1 MYTPL
6 HYQVSE
12 YDCVP
17 TAFINAISYLFERN
31 EIPPMVI
38 HHIYMYCLDTVGR
51 NARLGRSGTSRYA
64 VHLLGYWLSSYK
76 FKKFAVTTEFLEG
89 EEVQLHQG
97 GRIFTC
103 LEEGGVAL
111 CNILLGGWQ
120 EHYLMLIKE
129 EDGWVYCF
137 DPYFR
142 KSVRGMRNRVK
153 IMETKDNRSPNLKIR
168 VEWMA
173 QEEEGVRFCLGPTQ
187 MRECLLMW
195 RTR

>member
-6 HYQVSE
+6 QYQVSE

-17 TAFINAISYLFERN
+17 AAFINAVSYLFERI

-38 HHIYMYCLDTVGR
+38 QHIYMYSLDTV
-51 NARLGRSGTSRYA
+51 ARGARFGRSGTSTYA
-64 VHLLGYWLSSYK
+64 VRLLGNWLNSYK
-76 FKKFAVTTEFLEG
+76 LKKFAVTTEFLEG

-97 GRIFTC
+97 SRIFAC

-120 EHYLMLIKE
+120 EHYLMLIKV
-129 EDGWVYCF
+129 EDGWMHCF
-137 DPYFR
+137 DPYLR
-142 KSVRGMRNRVK
+142 KSIRGMRNRVR
-153 IMETKDNRSPNLKIR
+153 ILETSDNRSPNLKIR

-173 QEEEGVRFCLGPTQ
+173 QEDESLRFCLGPTQ
-187 MRECLLMW
+187 MRECLLIW